1 MAGNN
6 TWNGLEL
13 AVIGMSCRFP
23 GAHTPEE
30 FWRNLRDGIE
40 SIRFLSE
47 AELEPSAL
55 EPAALRKSPQYVR
68 AAAMIE
74 GAELFDAAFFG
85 ISPKEAEVMDPQQ
98 RVFLECAWAALES
111 AGYDPER
118 YRERIGVYAGA
129 RTNTY
134 VFNLF
139 SNPAAQGM
147 PGAFE
152 VGLGNDLAFLST
164 RVSHRLNLR
173 GPAYS
178 LHTACSTALVA
189 IHLAAQ
195 ALTAGECRM
204 ALAGGVAIQTPQRTG
219 YPYQPG
225 GVVSPDG
232 HCRAFDAKA
241 QGTLF
246 GNGVGVVVLKRL
258 ADALEDGDTIHAVLR
273 GSAINNDGAQKASF
287 SAPSAQGQA
296 RVIRDAH
303 LASEVDARSITYVEA
318 HGMGTQLGDPI
329 EVNALTRAF
338 RASTQ
343 ETGFCA
349 LGSVKPNIGH
359 LDAAA
364 GIASFLKVVLAL
376 KHRQLPPTLHFE
388 TPNPQIDFAS
398 SPFFVNAALRDWEP
412 GAHPRRAGVSA
423 FGFGGTNAHVI
434 LEEAPP
440 AAPTPDARPWHLLPL
455 SAKTPTALDAATE
468 ALAAHLEQHPEQVLG
483 DVAYTLQVGRQAF
496 QHRRIAVVR
505 DREHAIHVLR
515 GGEPE
520 RLASLKQEARGRPVA
535 FLFPGMGSQHAHM
548 GAGLY
553 RTEAVFREAADEMAG
568 LLRPLL
574 GLDLRTLLYPEQ
586 PHPEEPRLAR
596 ASLAMPAIFLT
607 EYALARLWLSWGVE
621 PEQMIGHSLGEYAVA
636 CIAGV
641 LSVEDAAALVALR
654 GQLMDELPRGSMLSI
669 SLPEAQ
675 VLPLLGQELDLAA
688 VNAASQCVVSGPSEA
703 VTRLEEELAARG
715 VEHRRLHVETALH
728 SRMLDP
734 ILPRFLERVSRLTLR
749 APERPYISSLTGWP
763 VTAEEVTRPQ
773 YWVDHLCRPVR
784 FQQGMQVLLAD
795 PARVLLE
802 VGPGQALTAL
812 ARLQGEPAGARTLV
826 SSARHAQDTSRP
838 DEAVLLNAL
847 GQLWLA
853 GVAVDWEGVQAQGSR
868 RRVPLPTYPFEGQR
882 FYVPPRERSA
892 AVAQHASTPGK
903 LPDVADWFHLPS
915 WRRTPPATLEPAA
928 LAQTRCWVV
937 FTDDG
942 QLASRLVERLED
954 AGQLVVTVRAAQAF
968 VREGERRFT
977 VAPDV
982 PEDYAALLRALETLP
997 TRPEVFVH
1005 LWSLTPQGERESAL
1019 TRFQALQPL
1028 GYYSLMHLGQAL
1040 AAVPPRGP
1048 VRVEVVSNHL
1058 LDPDGQVEALP
1069 EKAPL
1074 LSACQALYPRQL
1086 NVLAR
1091 GIDVV
1096 MPGTGDLS
1104 ALAGQ
1109 LLAELSTEP
1118 RDPRVALRGARRWVQ
1133 ELSPVRLTE
1142 TTAPVRPLR
1151 ERGVYLITGGLGR
1164 VGLLLARHLARTKQ
1178 ARLALVGRTPLPPRQ
1193 LWDDW
1198 ISTQGADDEAS
1209 LLIQR
1214 VRELETEGSEVL
1226 VLSADVSNPLW
1237 MREALARVDERFG
1250 VLHGVLH
1257 CADLPLGSPERGAP
1271 EAPDVSTSEARFR
1284 AKVKGTY
1291 VLEDVLRGRALD
1303 FVLLFSSSAAVLA
1316 PFADGPSA
1324 AANHF
1329 LDAFAAHRS
1338 REAGTSWVS
1347 VAWEPWPRE
1356 SGSDTEPPA
1365 YAMTVDE
1372 GLTAFQRVIDR
1383 GLDGPVVVATGDV
1396 PQRLAAWLQQTAS
1409 PVQSPASRRPG
1420 AGAGEEESQA
1430 NELERAI
1437 AELWW
1442 EVLGVEAVGRHADF
1456 FALGGDSL
1464 LATQLVGRLRSR
1476 FQVDLALA
1484 RLFASPTVAGLAAAV
1499 AELQA
1504 QRQTPQYRE
1513 LLERVTRLSEQELA
1527 EELRRRGVK
1536 AA

>member
-13 AVIGMSCRFP
+13 AVIGMACRFP
-23 GAHTPEE
+23 GARTPEE
-30 FWRNLRDGIE
+30 FWRNLRDGVE
-40 SIRFLSE
+40 SITFLSE

-55 EPAALRKSPQYVR
+55 EPPALRRSPQYVR
-68 AAAMIE
+68 AAAIIE
-74 GAELFDAAFFG
+74 DAELFDAAFFG

-98 RVFLECAWAALES
+98 RVFLECAWSALES

-118 YRERIGVYAGA
+118 YRDRIGVYAGA

-134 VFNLF
+134 VLNLF
-139 SNPAAQGM
+139 SNPAVLGM
-147 PGAFE
+147 LGAFE
-152 VGLGNDLAFLST
+152 VRLGNDLAFLST

-178 LHTACSTALVA
+178 LHTACSTSLVA
-189 IHLAAQ
+189 VHLAAQ

-219 YPYQPG
+219 YPYQAG
-225 GVVSPDG
+225 GVASPDG
-232 HCRAFDAKA
+232 RCRAFGANA

-258 ADALEDGDTIHAVLR
+258 ADALEDGDTIHAVIR
-273 GSAINNDGAQKASF
+273 GSALNNDGAQKASF

-296 RVIRDAH
+296 RVIRDAQ

-318 HGMGTQLGDPI
+318 HGTGTQLGDAI
-329 EVNALTRAF
+329 EVTALTRAF

-364 GIASFLKVVLAL
+364 GIASFIKAVLAL

-388 TPNPQIDFAS
+388 KPNPQIDFAP
-398 SPFFVNAALRDWEP
+398 SPFFVNATLRPWEP
-412 GAHPRRAGVSA
+412 GPHPRRAGVSS
-423 FGFGGTNAHVI
+423 FGLGGTNAHVI
-434 LEEAPP
+434 LEEAPSVTP
-440 AAPTPDARPWHLLPL
+440 APDARPWHLLPL
-455 SAKTPTALDAATE
+455 SAKTATALEAATG
-468 ALAAHLEQHPEQVLG
+468 ALAAHLEQHPEQPLG

-520 RLASLKQEARGRPVA
+520 RLAGQKQEARGRPVA
-535 FLFPGMGSQHAHM
+535 FLFPGVGTQHPGM

-553 RTEAVFREAADEMAG
+553 RTEPVFREAVDEVAG

-574 GLDLRTLLYPEQ
+574 GVDLRTLLYQEPIQEV
-586 PHPEEPRLAR
+586 PRLAR
-596 ASLAMPAIFLT
+596 TSLAMPAIFLT
-607 EYALARLWLSWGVE
+607 EYALARLWMAWGVK
-621 PEQMIGHSLGEYAVA
+621 PEQMIGHSLGEYAAA
-636 CIAGV
+636 CVAGV

-654 GQLMDELPRGSMLSI
+654 GQLLDELPPGGMLSI

-688 VNAASQCVVSGPSEA
+688 VNAASQCVVSGPAAA
-703 VTRLEEELAARG
+703 VARLAEGLAARG
-715 VEHRRLHVETALH
+715 VEHRRLHVESAMH

-734 ILPRFLERVSRLTLR
+734 ILPRFLERVSRMTLR
-749 APERPYISSLTGWP
+749 APQRPYISSLTGRP
-763 VTAEEVTRPQ
+763 VTGDEVTRPQ
-773 YWVDHLCRPVR
+773 YWVDHLRRTVR
-784 FQQGMQVLLAD
+784 FLDGMQVLLAD

-802 VGPGQALTAL
+802 VGPGQSLTAL
-812 ARLQGEPAGARTLV
+812 ARLQGEPAGARV
-826 SSARHAQDTSRP
+826 IISSSRHARDASRP

-847 GQLWLA
+847 GRLWLA
-853 GVAVDWEGVQAQGSR
+853 GAEVDWEGVQSRGSR

-882 FYVPPRERSA
+882 FYIPPLERSA
-892 AVAQHASTPGK
+892 GAAPPASAPGK

-915 WRRTPPATLEPAA
+915 WRRTPPAALEPAA

-937 FTDDG
+937 FTDEG
-942 QLASRLVERLED
+942 PLASRLVERLED
-954 AGQLVVTVRAAQAF
+954 ADQHVITVRAGRAF
-968 VREGERRFT
+968 LREGERRFT

-982 PEDYAALLRALETLP
+982 PTDYTALLSALEALP

-1005 LWSLTPQGERESAL
+1005 LWSLTPQGEHESTLARL
-1019 TRFQALQPL
+1019 QALQPR
-1028 GYYSLMHLGQAL
+1028 GYYSLAHLGQAL
-1040 AAVPPRGP
+1040 AAVPPLGP

-1058 LDPDGQVEALP
+1058 LDPDGRVEALP
-1069 EKAPL
+1069 EKAL
-1074 LSACQALYPRQL
+1074 VLSACQGLNQRQH
-1086 NVLAR
+1086 NVMAR

-1096 MPGTGDLS
+1096 LPGPADVS
-1104 ALAGQ
+1104 ALSGQ
-1109 LLAELSTEP
+1109 LLAELSTAP
-1118 RDPRVALRGARRWVQ
+1118 RELRVALRGARRWVQ

-1142 TTAPVRPLR
+1142 TPTPVRPLR

-1164 VGLLLARHLARTKQ
+1164 VGLLLARHLARTRR
-1178 ARLALVGRTPLPPRQ
+1178 ARLALVARTPLPPRR

-1198 ISTQGADDEAS
+1198 LATQGVDDEAS
-1209 LLIQR
+1209 LRIQR
-1214 VRELETEGSEVL
+1214 VRELEAEGSEVL

-1237 MREALARVDERFG
+1237 MREVLARVDERYG
-1250 VLHGVLH
+1250 ALHGVLH
-1257 CADLPLGSPERGAP
+1257 CADLPLEPPERGVPA
-1271 EAPDVSTSEARFR
+1271 AADVDAAEARFR
-1284 AKVKGTY
+1284 AKVRGTY
-1291 VLEDVLRGRALD
+1291 VLEDLLRGRALD

-1316 PFADGPSA
+1316 PFADAPSA

-1338 REAGTSWVS
+1338 RAPGTPWVS

-1356 SGSDTEPPA
+1356 PAPGTEPPA
-1365 YAMTVDE
+1365 YAMTVEE

-1396 PQRLAAWLQQTAS
+1396 PQRLAEWLQQTVS
-1409 PVQSPASRRPG
+1409 PVPPPASSGPRD
-1420 AGAGEEESQA
+1420 GEEEPPAS
-1430 NELERAI
+1430 ELERVI
-1437 AELWW
+1437 ADLWR
-1442 EVLGVEAVGRHADF
+1442 EVLGVEVVGRHADF
-1456 FALGGDSL
+1456 FALGGHSL
-1464 LATQLVGRLRSR
+1464 LATQVVGRLRSR
-1476 FQVDLALA
+1476 LQVELTLA
-1484 RLFASPTVAGLAAAV
+1484 RLFESPTVAGLAAAV
-1499 AELQA
+1499 AGLQA
-1504 QRQTPQYRE
+1504 QRQEPLYRQ
-1513 LLERVTRLSEQELA
+1513 LLERITRLSEQELA